1 MWYTQIFLFLV
12 MLVSGTGLYAA
23 GPEKVFIEKQQ
34 WSKLSKGYDYT
45 EKIKEIN
52 PKKSNHWKGWAG
64 LSFGGSWL
72 KYVLW
77 ILVIGALLVALTFL
91 IVNIYKGTAEKV
103 RNNKV
108 YKSLSVEDIEE
119 VDLEQFLN
127 ESLTAGSF
135 KEAIRIRYL
144 MLIRTLNRL
153 NLVTWKKD
161 KTNGAYVTEMYGK
174 TGFDLFCKLTISF
187 ERAWYG
193 EKAIAEAEYLAILP
207 VFDQMN
213 QMVMPNE

>member
-1 MWYTQIFLFLV
+1 MWYTRIFLFLV

-23 GPEKVFIEKQQ
+23 GTEKVFIEKQQ

-45 EKIKEIN
+45 EKIKEIK
-52 PKKSNHWKGWAG
+52 PKKASKWKGFGSFSFAG
-64 LSFGGSWL
+64 NWL

-77 ILVIGALLVALTFL
+77 ILVIAALLVTLAFL
-91 IVNIYKGTAEKV
+91 ILNIYKNTAEKV
-103 RNNKV
+103 KDAKV
-108 YKSLSVEDIEE
+108 YRSLSIENIEDA
-119 VDLEQFLN
+119 DLEQFLD
-127 ESLTAGSF
+127 ESLSAGSF

-193 EKAIAEAEYLAILP
+193 EKVIGEAEYQAILP
-207 VFDQMN
+207 VFDLMN